1 MEIKE
6 WAMNGENRPG
16 GSFVSVG
23 CEEPFLI
30 SVGCGSQIMITVV
43 VLENLF
49 DRLSL
54 IR

>member
-1 MEIKE
+1 MVRIDRVAHLSLWVVKS
-6 WAMNGENRPG
+6 P
-16 GSFVSVG
+16 S
-23 CEEPFLI
+23 LI